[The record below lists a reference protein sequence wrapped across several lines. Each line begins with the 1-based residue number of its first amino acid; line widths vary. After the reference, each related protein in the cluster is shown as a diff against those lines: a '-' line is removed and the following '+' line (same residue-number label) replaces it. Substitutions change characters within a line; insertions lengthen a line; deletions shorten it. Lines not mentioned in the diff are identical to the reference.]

1 MLLVIQFDVLS
12 IGKIMEDEKIRKANE
27 GIIPIVLPHVKDY
40 QRALRELEYA
50 ESSFLNINRVV
61 WLHVREA
68 ITSIGNAL
76 DLFKVGYPDAACYC
90 LRQAIE
96 LATCFVYLHEL
107 SADERNDRLSAWR
120 SQTEKFPMRKKMEE
134 ELERLDGVYSEIHN
148 HMPLFFEHLEAVNKR
163 INKHVHKQGYD
174 FFYHYRHFM
183 PSTKKQALFVS
194 LIKEYEGFIEATI
207 GVVAVF
213 KLVLDPLPIL
223 LSEEEIENRLPD
235 LLTEPYSKL
244 FMERYIGKEF
254 IKEFKSTERY
264 QDFKNDIEL
273 RPRLNDAVYDLRKWQ
288 IFERKNAPQ
297 ILEQIDQL
305 NYMER
310 LVVLLALASNKV
322 AHVYFYDG
330 LLMFT
335 TDVKCNRTILSWSS
349 DEFKQVRFS
358 EHRMNVPFKDV
369 LLTVFNTY
377 DGDACFVEHDVP
389 FDAEEWLSLCKIVTD
404 FNSRVM
410 EQEKSM
416 E

>member
-1 MLLVIQFDVLS
+1 MNR
-12 IGKIMEDEKIRKANE
+12 EEIRKTNE
-27 GIIPIVLPHVKDY
+27 GIVPIELPHAEDY
-40 QRALRELEYA
+40 QSALCELEAA
-50 ESSFLNINRVV
+50 ETSFLGVNRVV
-61 WLHVREA
+61 WLQVREA

-76 DLFKVGYPDAACYC
+76 DLFKIGYPDAACYC
-90 LRQAIE
+90 LRQSIE
-96 LATCFVYLHEL
+96 LATCFAYIHEL
-107 SADERNDRLSAWR
+107 PECERKEKLAAWQTQSSWFPLRGRMEKRLESIGGEYADMHKR
-120 SQTEKFPMRKKMEE
+120 
-134 ELERLDGVYSEIHN
+134 
-148 HMPLFFEHLEAVNKR
+148 MPSFFSHIENINER
-163 INKHVHKQGYD
+163 INKHIHKQGYD
-174 FFYHYRHFM
+174 FCYQYRHFM
-183 PSTKKQALFVS
+183 QSEKKHALVAS
-194 LIKEYEGFIEATI
+194 LIEEYEEFIEVTI

-223 LSEEEIENRLPD
+223 LSEEEIKNRLPD
-235 LLTEPYSKL
+235 LLTEPYSQS
-244 FMERYIGKEF
+244 FMERYLGKEVVE
-254 IKEFKSTERY
+254 EFKSTIRY
-264 QDFKNDIEL
+264 QDYKKDIEL

>member
-1 MLLVIQFDVLS
+1 MNR
-12 IGKIMEDEKIRKANE
+12 EEIRKANE
-27 GIIPIVLPHVKDY
+27 GIVPIELPHAEDY
-40 QRALRELEYA
+40 QSALSELETA
-50 ESSFLNINRVV
+50 ETSFLGINRVV
-61 WLHVREA
+61 WLQVREA

-76 DLFKVGYPDAACYC
+76 DLFKIGYPDAACYC
-90 LRQAIE
+90 LRQSIE
-96 LATCFVYLHEL
+96 LATCFAYIHEL
-107 SADERNDRLSAWR
+107 PECERKEKLAAWKTQ
-120 SQTEKFPMRKKMEE
+120 SPWFPLRGKMEKK
-134 ELERLDGVYSEIHN
+134 LESVGGEYSDMHKR
-148 HMPLFFEHLEAVNKR
+148 MPLFFSNIEKINER
-163 INKHVHKQGYD
+163 INKHIHKQGYD
-174 FFYHYRHFM
+174 FYYNYRHFM
-183 PSTKKQALFVS
+183 PSEKKHAL
-194 LIKEYEGFIEATI
+194 IEEYEKFIEATI

-223 LSEEEIENRLPD
+223 LSEEGIENRLPD
-235 LLTEPYSKL
+235 ILTEPYSQS

-389 FDAEEWLSLCKIVTD
+389 LDAEEWLSLCKIVTD

>member
-1 MLLVIQFDVLS
+1 MLTPLV
-12 IGKIMEDEKIRKANE
+12 KIDYMNREEIRKANE
-27 GIIPIVLPHVKDY
+27 GIVPIELPHAEDY
-40 QRALRELEYA
+40 QSALSELETA
-50 ESSFLNINRVV
+50 ETSFLGINRVV
-61 WLHVREA
+61 WLQVREA

-76 DLFKVGYPDAACYC
+76 DLFKIGYPDAACYC
-90 LRQAIE
+90 LRQSIE
-96 LATCFVYLHEL
+96 LATCFAYIHEL
-107 SADERNDRLSAWR
+107 PECERKEKLAAWKTQ
-120 SQTEKFPMRKKMEE
+120 SPWFPLRGKMEKK
-134 ELERLDGVYSEIHN
+134 LESVGGEYSDMHKR
-148 HMPLFFEHLEAVNKR
+148 MPLFFSNIEKINER
-163 INKHVHKQGYD
+163 INKHIHKQGYD
-174 FFYHYRHFM
+174 FYYNYRHFM
-183 PSTKKQALFVS
+183 PSEKKHAL
-194 LIKEYEGFIEATI
+194 IEEYEKFIEATI

-223 LSEEEIENRLPD
+223 LSEEGIENRLPD
-235 LLTEPYSKL
+235 ILTEPYSQS

-389 FDAEEWLSLCKIVTD
+389 LDAEEWLSLCKIVTD